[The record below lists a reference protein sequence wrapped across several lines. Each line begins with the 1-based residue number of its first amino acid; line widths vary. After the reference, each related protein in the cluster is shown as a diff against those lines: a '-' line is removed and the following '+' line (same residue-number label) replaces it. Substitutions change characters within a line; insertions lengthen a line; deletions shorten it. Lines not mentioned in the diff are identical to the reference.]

1 MTSLALTVQPSA
13 LPFVRAWVE
22 SIRSRSKAETER
34 HVVEAVACAAASIAH
49 LANGE
54 HAEAVDAATRA
65 RLHYDAAKAHERV
78 VRQCDITLRGHA
90 YDAAR
95 SGR

>member
-1 MTSLALTVQPSA
+1 MTSLALTVQPAS

-22 SIRSRSKAETER
+22 SIRSRSEARMRE
-34 HVVEAVACAAASIAH
+34 HVVEAVAAVARMIAACAVSDWTTAAAEKANAEWHRDEIDAH
-49 LANGE
+49 
-54 HAEAVDAATRA
+54 R
-65 RLHYDAAKAHERV
+65 RV